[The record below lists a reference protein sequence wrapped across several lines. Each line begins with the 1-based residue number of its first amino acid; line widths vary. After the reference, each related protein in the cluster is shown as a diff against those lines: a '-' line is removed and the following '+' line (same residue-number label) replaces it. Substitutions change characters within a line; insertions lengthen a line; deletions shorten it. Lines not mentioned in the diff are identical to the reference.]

1 MTNTREV
8 GTIYYTKKPNPNV
21 DEKYY
26 EPVSFESWK
35 MLRDLEPSKFGLPY
49 EDYVELKRN
58 QFEEEKKRRS
68 TVSLELCSV
77 FYSLRPEMIES
88 TRKSIE
94 KIKSDPFFNQWEG
107 PGEEIVALILK
118 GDERI

>member
-1 MTNTREV
+1 MTNTSEV

-35 MLRDLEPSKFGLPY
+35 MLRDLGPSKFGLPY

-58 QFEEEKKRRS
+58 QFEEEKKRRG

-88 TRKSIE
+88 TTKSIE

-107 PGEEIVALILK
+107 PGKEIVALILK
-118 GDERI
+118 